1 VRLHAPIEVA
11 DLAWAFASLCNLL
24 RVPFDARLF
33 LQRFPPPANAGTLFL
48 AAAALGLRGRR
59 CTLTA
64 SESVQPGAPRLALRR
79 LADGSA
85 RVALVLCADRG
96 ELLVTERDREPRRI
110 AFPGFAEAYEPELL
124 EIQLPAVRPVEPAEI
139 VHRPF
144 GLWAFVPELLR
155 YRAAW
160 RDVLAASAAMQLI
173 ALATPLCTQVVIDKV
188 IVHHAGSTLIVIVAA
203 LVLFLVFNAVLGY
216 VRQYLLLHTGNRI
229 DGALGVRVFEQLLS
243 LPPRYFESR
252 PTGTLVARLHGV
264 ETIREFLT
272 GAAASAVLDVPFVLV
287 FVAVMAWYSGPL
299 TLIALTLIALLAG
312 LSAAMT
318 PALRRRINEQFFA
331 GARNQALVT
340 EYVSAMDTVKALQM
354 EPQLAARYAANLD
367 DYLRTSFATRQLA
380 NLYAVSASA
389 LEQAL
394 TVAILAAG
402 AWLVMTSDGFTIGML
417 VAFQMFAARLA
428 QPALRLAG
436 LWQEF
441 QQAAIAVRRLGDL
454 MDAPA
459 ESYALRPSHSHQ
471 GPGRIEIQNL
481 GFAYSSAHPPVFEN
495 FDLSVAPGSCV
506 ALLGPSGSGKSTLAR
521 LLLGF
526 YLPTAGSVKIDGR
539 DTRQLSANE
548 LRLQFGVVPQET
560 RLFSG
565 SVHENLAAAQPHA
578 SFAEI
583 IEACRMAEIHEV
595 IEALPQGYQTMLGEH
610 GVGLS
615 GGQKQRVA
623 IARALLRRPRILL
636 FDEATASLDRE
647 TAEALGRTISR
658 LRGKV
663 TMLFIAHYLPETLA
677 VDATAKLDT
686 PAHPL
691 EPLNGL
697 SDASATRI
705 PGAS

>member
-1 VRLHAPIEVA
+1 MHQHAPIEVA

-24 RVPFDARLF
+24 RVPFDSRLF
-33 LQRFPPPANAGTLFL
+33 LQRFPPPATVATLSL
-48 AAAALGLRGRR
+48 AAAALGLRSRI
-59 CTLTA
+59 CTLGPAERITP
-64 SESVQPGAPRLALRR
+64 SAPCLALRR
-79 LADGSA
+79 TADGGV
-85 RVALVLCADRG
+85 RVAVVLCADHD
-96 ELLVTERDREPRRI
+96 ELLVAQRDCEAQSI
-110 AFPGFAEAYEPELL
+110 DFQEFAEAFEPDVL
-124 EIQLPAVRPVEPAEI
+124 EIKVPTAIPAEPAEI
-139 VHRPF
+139 ATRPF
-144 GLWAFVPELLR
+144 GLWAFIPEVLR
-155 YRAAW
+155 HRAVW

-173 ALATPLCTQVVIDKV
+173 ALAIPLCTQVVIDKV
-188 IVHHAGSTLIVIVAA
+188 VVHHAASTLIMIVA
-203 LVLFLVFNAVLGY
+203 VLGLFVLFNAVLGY
-216 VRQYLLLHTGNRI
+216 VRQYLMLHTGNRI
-229 DGALGVRVFEQLLS
+229 DGALGTRVFDQLLR

-252 PTGTLVARLHGV
+252 STGSIVARLHGV

-272 GAAASAVLDVPFVLV
+272 GAAASVVLDVPFVLI
-287 FVAVMAWYSGPL
+287 FVGIMAWYSIPL
-299 TLIALTLIALLAG
+299 TLLALTLIALLAA

-318 PALRRRINEQFFA
+318 PALRQRINAQFFA
-331 GARNQALVT
+331 GARNQAFVT

-354 EPQLAARYAANLD
+354 EPQLAKQYATNLEQC
-367 DYLRTSFATRQLA
+367 LRASFATRRLA
-380 NLYAVSASA
+380 NLYSVSASA
-389 LEQAL
+389 LEQTL
-394 TVAILAAG
+394 TVSILAAG
-402 AWLVMTSDGFTIGML
+402 AWLVMTSDGAFTIGML

-459 ESYALRPSHSHQ
+459 ESYALRPSHSHE

-481 GFAYSSAHPPVFEN
+481 TFAYSNAHAPVFEN
-495 FDLSVAPGSCV
+495 FNLRVEPGSCV

-526 YLPTAGSVKIDGR
+526 DVPTAGSVKVDGR

-565 SVHENLAAAQPHA
+565 TVHENIAAAQPHA

-583 IEACRMAEIHEV
+583 IEACGMAEIHDV
-595 IEALPQGYQTMLGEH
+595 IEALPHGYQTMLGEH

-615 GGQKQRVA
+615 GGQKQRIA
-623 IARALLRRPRILL
+623 IARALLRRPRILI

-663 TMLFIAHYLPETLA
+663 TMLFIAHQLPDTLA
-677 VDATAKLDT
+677 VDVTTKLDQ
-686 PAHPL
+686 PIHGLAH
-691 EPLNGL
+691 
-697 SDASATRI
+697 ASAAAITQN
-705 PGAS
+705 